1 MKSIPSSA
9 PFLDSTRWAEA
20 AGTTDALRTLA
31 RGVTRARAFALFFA
45 VCNKPWERDQLI
57 AMLAKALPG
66 TSMHR
71 VELTAQTTDVL
82 AEICLQAPQPQGPVL
97 VVGLE
102 QAVPSDTPHHEVL
115 AALNLQRPQWPARL
129 PYPVIFWVPQYV
141 LGFLEREAPDFFDW
155 RSDTISFPDLAKE
168 EVDHLRRFVWN
179 PAVDGS
185 LNVEARQARTQ
196 ELRARLEQSPP
207 SDDPV
212 ARSAQAGWLR
222 ELGTLLAFS
231 GDWEQALAKLQEALA
246 IYEALGD
253 KRSRAVALGDIARL
267 QAAKGEVDAAL
278 QLHQEMRGIFEALG
292 DKRSRAVTLGDIANI
307 LSAKG
312 EVDAALQLHQERLGI
327 FEALGDKLSR
337 AVTLGDIAR
346 IRADKGE
353 VDAALQLHQEELA
366 IYEASGDKRSRAQ
379 TLADMA
385 HISLQ
390 KGDAEKAI
398 KLQDEALLVAEELGD
413 LDGVASTLWSIA
425 QIYLSQQNLKAA
437 FEPVMKSYATFLKIG
452 RLQGISIVGVSL
464 GQLLCMAD
472 QREQGLVILTRSRD
486 GFRQLGRQD
495 YAQHTQALLDQL
507 AQSP

>member
-9 PFLDSTRWAEA
+9 PFLDSNRWAEA

-253 KRSRAVALGDIARL
+253 KRSRAV
-267 QAAKGEVDAAL
+267 
-278 QLHQEMRGIFEALG
+278 
-292 DKRSRAVTLGDIANI
+292 TLGDIANI

>member
-9 PFLDSTRWAEA
+9 PFLDSNRWAEA

-253 KRSRAVALGDIARL
+253 KRSRAV
-267 QAAKGEVDAAL
+267 
-278 QLHQEMRGIFEALG
+278 
-292 DKRSRAVTLGDIANI
+292 TLGDIATI
-307 LSAKG
+307 LSA
-312 EVDAALQLHQERLGI
+312 
-327 FEALGDKLSR
+327 
-337 AVTLGDIAR
+337 
-346 IRADKGE
+346 KGE